1 MSAQEDNTPMA
12 DRLYSI
18 GEVGK
23 LCNVSKKTLRF
34 YDKIDVISPDY
45 ISEENNYRYYSK
57 DTVLFVPVIKYYKQ
71 MGFKLEEMKTLLDND
86 QFDTHAERL
95 RDKIDELKKER
106 EAIAIAYTSVND
118 WYNLIREAKGVLET
132 NAIQVSVK
140 YINTINA
147 CYMHTP
153 FENNYQEAVIN
164 IDWTNYLEEIGHE
177 VTGAVYLYFPKF
189 AEKLAGNRTEA
200 MIFQQGANDV
210 EPSKTREFGGQMM
223 LSAYHIGPHDTI
235 HETYARIHEWAE
247 QFGYHLGESS
257 IERYVVDYWTLKRS
271 EDFVTEILVEIAN
284 EDKKMRF

>member
-1 MSAQEDNTPMA
+1 MSTQENTAPMA
-12 DRLYSI
+12 NRLYSI

-71 MGFKLEEMKTLLDND
+71 MGFKLEEMKTLLDTD
-86 QFDTHAERL
+86 CFDTHTERL

-118 WYNLIREAKGVLET
+118 WYNLIREAKGVIE
-132 NAIQVSVK
+132 NKAIQVSVK

-147 CYMHTP
+147 CYMKTP
-153 FENNYQEAVIN
+153 FDNNYRESVIN

-177 VTGAVYLYFPKF
+177 ITGAVYLCFPNF
-189 AEKLAGNRTEA
+189 EEKLNGQSTEA
-200 MIFQQGANDV
+200 IIFQQGANDV
-210 EPSKTREFGGQMM
+210 DPSRTRDFGGKMM
-223 LSAYHIGPHDTI
+223 LSAYHIGTHDTI
-235 HETYARIHEWAE
+235 NETYARIRDWAD
-247 QFGYHLGESS
+247 QYGYRLGASS
-257 IERYVVDYWTLKRS
+257 IERYVVDYWTLNRS
-271 EDFVTEILVEIAN
+271 EDFVTEILVEIDN
-284 EDKKMRF
+284 

>member
-1 MSAQEDNTPMA
+1 MSTQENTAPMA
-12 DRLYSI
+12 NRLYSI

-71 MGFKLEEMKTLLDND
+71 MGFKLEEMKTLLDTD
-86 QFDTHAERL
+86 CFDTHTERL

-118 WYNLIREAKGVLET
+118 WYNLIREAKGVIE
-132 NAIQVSVK
+132 NKAIQVSAK

-147 CYMHTP
+147 CYMKTP
-153 FENNYQEAVIN
+153 FDNNYRESVIN

-177 VTGAVYLYFPKF
+177 ITGAVYLCFPNF
-189 AEKLAGNRTEA
+189 EEKLNGQSTEA
-200 MIFQQGANDV
+200 IIFQQGANDV
-210 EPSKTREFGGQMM
+210 DPSRTRDFGGKMM
-223 LSAYHIGPHDTI
+223 LSAYHIGTHDTI
-235 HETYARIHEWAE
+235 NETYARIRDWAD
-247 QFGYHLGESS
+247 QYGYRLGASS
-257 IERYVVDYWTLKRS
+257 IERYVVDYWTLNRS
-271 EDFVTEILVEIAN
+271 EDFVTEILVEIDN
-284 EDKKMRF
+284 

>member
-1 MSAQEDNTPMA
+1 MSTQENTAPMA
-12 DRLYSI
+12 NRLYSI

-71 MGFKLEEMKTLLDND
+71 MGFKLEEMKTLLDTD
-86 QFDTHAERL
+86 CFDTHTERL

-118 WYNLIREAKGVLET
+118 WYNLIREAKGVIE
-132 NAIQVSVK
+132 NKAIQVSVK

-147 CYMHTP
+147 CYMKTP
-153 FENNYQEAVIN
+153 FDNNYRESVIN

-177 VTGAVYLYFPKF
+177 ITGAVYLCFPNF
-189 AEKLAGNRTEA
+189 EEKLNGQSTEA
-200 MIFQQGANDV
+200 IIFQQGANDV
-210 EPSKTREFGGQMM
+210 DPSRTRDFGGKMM
-223 LSAYHIGPHDTI
+223 LSAYHIGTHDTI
-235 HETYARIHEWAE
+235 NETYARIRDWAD
-247 QFGYHLGESS
+247 QYGYRVGASS
-257 IERYVVDYWTLKRS
+257 IERYVVDYWTLNRS
-271 EDFVTEILVEIAN
+271 EDFVTEILVEIDN
-284 EDKKMRF
+284 WD

>member
-1 MSAQEDNTPMA
+1 MA
-12 DRLYSI
+12 NRLYSI

-71 MGFKLEEMKTLLDND
+71 MGFKLEEMKTLLDTD
-86 QFDTHAERL
+86 CFDTHTERL

-118 WYNLIREAKGVLET
+118 WYNLIREAKGVIE
-132 NAIQVSVK
+132 NKAIQVSVK

-147 CYMHTP
+147 CYMKTP
-153 FENNYQEAVIN
+153 FDNNYRESVIN

-177 VTGAVYLYFPKF
+177 ITGAVYLCFPNF
-189 AEKLAGNRTEA
+189 EEKLNGQSTEA
-200 MIFQQGANDV
+200 IIFQQGANDV
-210 EPSKTREFGGQMM
+210 DPSRTRDFGGKMM
-223 LSAYHIGPHDTI
+223 LSAYHIGTHDTI
-235 HETYARIHEWAE
+235 NETYARIRDWAD
-247 QFGYHLGESS
+247 QYGYRLGASS
-257 IERYVVDYWTLKRS
+257 IERYVVDYWTLNRS
-271 EDFVTEILVEIAN
+271 EDFVTEILVEIDN
-284 EDKKMRF
+284 

>member
-1 MSAQEDNTPMA
+1 MSTQENTAPMA
-12 DRLYSI
+12 NRLYSI

-71 MGFKLEEMKTLLDND
+71 MGFKLEEMKTLLDTD
-86 QFDTHAERL
+86 CFDTHIERL

-118 WYNLIREAKGVLET
+118 WYNLIREAKGVIE
-132 NAIQVSVK
+132 NKAIQVSVK

-147 CYMHTP
+147 CYMKTP
-153 FENNYQEAVIN
+153 FDNNYRESVIN

-177 VTGAVYLYFPKF
+177 ITGAVYLCFPNF
-189 AEKLAGNRTEA
+189 EEKLNGQSTEA
-200 MIFQQGANDV
+200 IIFQQGANDV
-210 EPSKTREFGGQMM
+210 DPSRTRDFGGKMM
-223 LSAYHIGPHDTI
+223 LSAYHIGTHDTI
-235 HETYARIHEWAE
+235 NETYARIRDWAD
-247 QFGYHLGESS
+247 QYGYRLGASS
-257 IERYVVDYWTLKRS
+257 IERYVVDYWTLNRS
-271 EDFVTEILVEIAN
+271 EDFVTEILVEIDN
-284 EDKKMRF
+284 

>member
-1 MSAQEDNTPMA
+1 MSTQENTAPMA
-12 DRLYSI
+12 NRLYSI

-71 MGFKLEEMKTLLDND
+71 MGFKLEEMKTLLNTDC
-86 QFDTHAERL
+86 FDTHTERL

-118 WYNLIREAKGVLET
+118 WYNLIREAKGVIE
-132 NAIQVSVK
+132 NKAIQVSVK

-147 CYMHTP
+147 CYMKTP
-153 FENNYQEAVIN
+153 FDNNYRESVIN

-177 VTGAVYLYFPKF
+177 ITGAVYLCFPNF
-189 AEKLAGNRTEA
+189 EEKLNGQSTEA
-200 MIFQQGANDV
+200 IIFQQGANDV
-210 EPSKTREFGGQMM
+210 DPSRTRDFGGKMM
-223 LSAYHIGPHDTI
+223 LSAYHIGTHDTI
-235 HETYARIHEWAE
+235 NETYARIRDWAD
-247 QFGYHLGESS
+247 QYGYRLGASS
-257 IERYVVDYWTLKRS
+257 IERYVVDYWTLNRS
-271 EDFVTEILVEIAN
+271 EDFVTEILVEIDN
-284 EDKKMRF
+284 

>member
-1 MSAQEDNTPMA
+1 MSTQENTAPMA
-12 DRLYSI
+12 NRLYSI

-71 MGFKLEEMKTLLDND
+71 MGFKLEEMKTLLDTD
-86 QFDTHAERL
+86 CFDTHTERL

-118 WYNLIREAKGVLET
+118 WYNLIREAKGVIE
-132 NAIQVSVK
+132 NKAIQVSVK

-147 CYMHTP
+147 CYMKTP
-153 FENNYQEAVIN
+153 FDNNYRESVIN

-177 VTGAVYLYFPKF
+177 ITGAVYLCFPNF
-189 AEKLAGNRTEA
+189 EEKLNGQSTEA
-200 MIFQQGANDV
+200 IIFQQGANDV
-210 EPSKTREFGGQMM
+210 DPSRTRDFGGKMM
-223 LSAYHIGPHDTI
+223 LSAYHIGTHDTI
-235 HETYARIHEWAE
+235 NETYARIRDWAG
-247 QFGYHLGESS
+247 QYGYRLGASS
-257 IERYVVDYWTLKRS
+257 IERYVVDYWTLNRS
-271 EDFVTEILVEIAN
+271 EDFVTEILVEIDN
-284 EDKKMRF
+284 

>member
-1 MSAQEDNTPMA
+1 MSTQENTAPMA
-12 DRLYSI
+12 NRLYSI

-71 MGFKLEEMKTLLDND
+71 MGFKLEEMKTLLDTD
-86 QFDTHAERL
+86 CFDTHTERL

-118 WYNLIREAKGVLET
+118 WYNLIREAKGVIE
-132 NAIQVSVK
+132 NKAIQVSVK

-147 CYMHTP
+147 CYMKTP
-153 FENNYQEAVIN
+153 FDNNYRESVIN

-177 VTGAVYLYFPKF
+177 ITGAVYLCFPNF
-189 AEKLAGNRTEA
+189 EEKLNGQSTEA
-200 MIFQQGANDV
+200 IIFQQGANDV
-210 EPSKTREFGGQMM
+210 DPSRTRDFGGKMM
-223 LSAYHIGPHDTI
+223 LSAYHIGAHDTI
-235 HETYARIHEWAE
+235 NETYARIRDWAD
-247 QFGYHLGESS
+247 QYGYRLGASS
-257 IERYVVDYWTLKRS
+257 IERYVVDYWTLNRS
-271 EDFVTEILVEIAN
+271 EDFVTEILVEIDN
-284 EDKKMRF
+284 

>member
-1 MSAQEDNTPMA
+1 MSTQENTAPMA
-12 DRLYSI
+12 NRLYSI

-71 MGFKLEEMKTLLDND
+71 MGFKLEEMKTLLDTD
-86 QFDTHAERL
+86 CFDTHTERL

-118 WYNLIREAKGVLET
+118 WYNLIREAKGVIE
-132 NAIQVSVK
+132 NKAIQVSVK

-147 CYMHTP
+147 CYMKTP
-153 FENNYQEAVIN
+153 FDNNYRESVIN

-177 VTGAVYLYFPKF
+177 ITGAVYLCFPNF
-189 AEKLAGNRTEA
+189 EEKLNGQSTEA
-200 MIFQQGANDV
+200 IIFQQGANDV
-210 EPSKTREFGGQMM
+210 DPSRTRDFGGKMM
-223 LSAYHIGPHDTI
+223 LSAYHIGTHDTI
-235 HETYARIHEWAE
+235 NETYARIRDWAD
-247 QFGYHLGESS
+247 QYGYRLGASS
-257 IERYVVDYWTLKRS
+257 TERYVVDYWTLNRS
-271 EDFVTEILVEIAN
+271 EDFVTEILVEIDN
-284 EDKKMRF
+284 

>member
-1 MSAQEDNTPMA
+1 MSTQENTAPMA
-12 DRLYSI
+12 NRLYSI

-71 MGFKLEEMKTLLDND
+71 MGFKLEEMKTLLDTD
-86 QFDTHAERL
+86 CFDTHTERL

-118 WYNLIREAKGVLET
+118 WYNLIREAKGVIE
-132 NAIQVSVK
+132 NKAIQVSVK

-147 CYMHTP
+147 CYMKTP
-153 FENNYQEAVIN
+153 FDNNYRESVIN

-177 VTGAVYLYFPKF
+177 ITGAVYLCFPNF
-189 AEKLAGNRTEA
+189 EEKLNGQSTEA
-200 MIFQQGANDV
+200 IIFQQGANDV
-210 EPSKTREFGGQMM
+210 DPSRTRDFGGKMM
-223 LSAYHIGPHDTI
+223 LSAYHIGTHDTI
-235 HETYARIHEWAE
+235 NETYARIRDWAD
-247 QFGYHLGESS
+247 QYGYRLGASS
-257 IERYVVDYWTLKRS
+257 IERYVVDYWTLNRS
-271 EDFVTEILVEIAN
+271 EDFVTEILIEIDN
-284 EDKKMRF
+284 WD

>member
-1 MSAQEDNTPMA
+1 MSTQENTAPMA
-12 DRLYSI
+12 NRLYSI

-71 MGFKLEEMKTLLDND
+71 MGFKLEEMKTLLDTD
-86 QFDTHAERL
+86 CFDTHTERL

-118 WYNLIREAKGVLET
+118 WYNLIREAKGVIE
-132 NAIQVSVK
+132 NKAIQVSVK

-147 CYMHTP
+147 CYMKTP
-153 FENNYQEAVIN
+153 FDNNYRESVIN

-177 VTGAVYLYFPKF
+177 ITGAVYLCFPNF
-189 AEKLAGNRTEA
+189 EEKLNGQSTEA
-200 MIFQQGANDV
+200 IIFQQGANDV
-210 EPSKTREFGGQMM
+210 DPSRTRDFGGKMM
-223 LSAYHIGPHDTI
+223 LSAYHIGTHDTI
-235 HETYARIHEWAE
+235 NETYARIRDWAD
-247 QFGYHLGESS
+247 QYGYRLGASS
-257 IERYVVDYWTLKRS
+257 IERYVVDYWTLNRS
-271 EDFVTEILVEIAN
+271 EDFVTEILVEIDN
-284 EDKKMRF
+284 WD

>member
-1 MSAQEDNTPMA
+1 MA
-12 DRLYSI
+12 NRLYSI

-71 MGFKLEEMKTLLDND
+71 MGFKLEEMKTLLDTD
-86 QFDTHAERL
+86 CFDTHTERL

-118 WYNLIREAKGVLET
+118 WYNLIREAKGVIE
-132 NAIQVSVK
+132 NKAIQVSVK

-147 CYMHTP
+147 CYMKTP
-153 FENNYQEAVIN
+153 FDNNYRESVIN

-177 VTGAVYLYFPKF
+177 ITGAVYLCFPNF
-189 AEKLAGNRTEA
+189 EEKLNGQSTEA
-200 MIFQQGANDV
+200 IIFQQGANDV
-210 EPSKTREFGGQMM
+210 DPSRTRDFGGKMM
-223 LSAYHIGPHDTI
+223 LSAYHIGTHDTI
-235 HETYARIHEWAE
+235 NETYARIRDWAD
-247 QFGYHLGESS
+247 QYGYRLGASS
-257 IERYVVDYWTLKRS
+257 IERYVVDYWTLNRS
-271 EDFVTEILVEIAN
+271 EDFVTEILVEIDN
-284 EDKKMRF
+284 WD

>member
-1 MSAQEDNTPMA
+1 MSTQENTAPMA
-12 DRLYSI
+12 NRLYSI

-71 MGFKLEEMKTLLDND
+71 MGFKLEEMKTLLDTD
-86 QFDTHAERL
+86 CFDTHTERL

-118 WYNLIREAKGVLET
+118 WYNLIREAKGVIE
-132 NAIQVSVK
+132 NKAIQVSVK

-147 CYMHTP
+147 CYMKTP
-153 FENNYQEAVIN
+153 FDNNYRESVII

-177 VTGAVYLYFPKF
+177 ITGAVYLCFPNF
-189 AEKLAGNRTEA
+189 EEKLNGQSTEA
-200 MIFQQGANDV
+200 IIFQQGANDV
-210 EPSKTREFGGQMM
+210 DPSRTRDFGGKMM
-223 LSAYHIGPHDTI
+223 LSAYHIGTHDTI
-235 HETYARIHEWAE
+235 NETYARIRDWAD
-247 QFGYHLGESS
+247 QYGYRLGASS
-257 IERYVVDYWTLKRS
+257 IERYVVDYWTLNRS
-271 EDFVTEILVEIAN
+271 EDFVTEILVEIDN
-284 EDKKMRF
+284 

>member
-1 MSAQEDNTPMA
+1 MSTQENTAPMA
-12 DRLYSI
+12 NRLYSI

-71 MGFKLEEMKTLLDND
+71 MGFKLEEMKNLLDTD
-86 QFDTHAERL
+86 CFDTHTERL

-118 WYNLIREAKGVLET
+118 WYNLIREAKGVIE
-132 NAIQVSVK
+132 NKAIQVSVK

-147 CYMHTP
+147 CYMKTP
-153 FENNYQEAVIN
+153 FDNNYRESVIN

-177 VTGAVYLYFPKF
+177 ITGAVYLCFPNF
-189 AEKLAGNRTEA
+189 EEKLNGQSTEA
-200 MIFQQGANDV
+200 IIFQQGANDV
-210 EPSKTREFGGQMM
+210 DPSRTRDFGGKMM
-223 LSAYHIGPHDTI
+223 LSAYHIGTHDTI
-235 HETYARIHEWAE
+235 NETYARIRDWAD
-247 QFGYHLGESS
+247 QYGYRLGASS
-257 IERYVVDYWTLKRS
+257 IERYVVDYWTLNRS
-271 EDFVTEILVEIAN
+271 EDFVTEILVEIDN
-284 EDKKMRF
+284 

>member
-1 MSAQEDNTPMA
+1 MSIQENTALMA

-95 RDKIDELKKER
+95 RDKIDELKRER

-118 WYNLIREAKGVLET
+118 WYNLIREAKGVIET

-147 CYMHTP
+147 CYMQTS
-153 FENNYQEAVIN
+153 FDNNYREAVIN

-177 VTGAVYLYFPKF
+177 VTGAVYLFFPHF
-189 AEKLAGNRTEA
+189 EEKLVGKRAEA
-200 MIFQQGANDV
+200 IIFQQGANDV
-210 EPSKTREFGGQMM
+210 DSNKTRDFAGKMM
-223 LSAYHIGPHDTI
+223 LSAYHIGSHETI
-235 HETYARIHEWAE
+235 HETYERIRAWAE
-247 QFGYHLGESS
+247 QFGYRLGDAS
-257 IERYVVDYWTLKRS
+257 IERYVVDYWTLKRT

-284 EDKKMRF
+284 

>member
-1 MSAQEDNTPMA
+1 MSIQENTAPMA
-12 DRLYSI
+12 NRLYSI

-71 MGFKLEEMKTLLDND
+71 MGFKLEEMKTLLDTD
-86 QFDTHAERL
+86 CFDTHTERL

-118 WYNLIREAKGVLET
+118 WYNLIREAKGVIE
-132 NAIQVSVK
+132 NKAIQVSVK

-147 CYMHTP
+147 CYMKTP
-153 FENNYQEAVIN
+153 FDNNYRESVIN

-177 VTGAVYLYFPKF
+177 ITGAVYLCFPNF
-189 AEKLAGNRTEA
+189 EEKLNGQSTEA
-200 MIFQQGANDV
+200 IIFQQGANDV
-210 EPSKTREFGGQMM
+210 DPSRTRDFGGKMM
-223 LSAYHIGPHDTI
+223 LSAYHIGTHDTI
-235 HETYARIHEWAE
+235 NETYARIRDWAD
-247 QFGYHLGESS
+247 QYGYRLGASS
-257 IERYVVDYWTLKRS
+257 IERYVVDYWTLNRS
-271 EDFVTEILVEIAN
+271 EDFVTEILVEIDN
-284 EDKKMRF
+284 

>member
-1 MSAQEDNTPMA
+1 MSTQENTAPMA
-12 DRLYSI
+12 NRLYSI

-71 MGFKLEEMKTLLDND
+71 MGFKLEDMKTLLDTD
-86 QFDTHAERL
+86 CFDTHTERL

-118 WYNLIREAKGVLET
+118 WYNLIREAKGVIE
-132 NAIQVSVK
+132 NKAIQVSVK

-147 CYMHTP
+147 CYMKTP
-153 FENNYQEAVIN
+153 FDNNYRESVIN

-177 VTGAVYLYFPKF
+177 ITGAVYLCFPNF
-189 AEKLAGNRTEA
+189 EEKLNGQSTEA
-200 MIFQQGANDV
+200 IIFQQGANDV
-210 EPSKTREFGGQMM
+210 DPSRTRDFGGKMM
-223 LSAYHIGPHDTI
+223 LSAYHIGTHDTI
-235 HETYARIHEWAE
+235 NETYARIRDWAD
-247 QFGYHLGESS
+247 QYGYRLGASS
-257 IERYVVDYWTLKRS
+257 IERYVVDYWTLNRS
-271 EDFVTEILVEIAN
+271 EDFVTEILVEIDN
-284 EDKKMRF
+284 WD

>member
-1 MSAQEDNTPMA
+1 MSTQENTAPMA
-12 DRLYSI
+12 NRLYSI

-71 MGFKLEEMKTLLDND
+71 MGFKLEEMKTLLDTD
-86 QFDTHAERL
+86 YFDTHTERL

-118 WYNLIREAKGVLET
+118 WYNLIREAKGVIE
-132 NAIQVSVK
+132 NKAIQVSVK

-147 CYMHTP
+147 CYMKTP
-153 FENNYQEAVIN
+153 FDNNYRESVIN

-177 VTGAVYLYFPKF
+177 ITGAVYLCFPNF
-189 AEKLAGNRTEA
+189 EEKLNGQSTEA
-200 MIFQQGANDV
+200 IIFQQGANDV
-210 EPSKTREFGGQMM
+210 DPSRTRDFGGKMM
-223 LSAYHIGPHDTI
+223 LSAYHIGTHDTI
-235 HETYARIHEWAE
+235 NETYARIRDWAD
-247 QFGYHLGESS
+247 QYGYRLGASS
-257 IERYVVDYWTLKRS
+257 IERYVVD
-271 EDFVTEILVEIAN
+271 
-284 EDKKMRF
+284 

>member
-1 MSAQEDNTPMA
+1 MSIQDSTASMA

-118 WYNLIREAKGVLET
+118 WYNLIREAKGVIE
-132 NAIQVSVK
+132 NKAVQVSVK
-140 YINTINA
+140 YINTISA
-147 CYMHTP
+147 CYMQTP
-153 FENNYQEAVIN
+153 FNNNYREAVIN

-189 AEKLAGNRTEA
+189 EEKLAGKSTEA
-200 MIFQQGANDV
+200 VIFQQGANDV
-210 EPSKTREFGGQMM
+210 ESSRTRDFAGKMM
-223 LSAYHIGPHDTI
+223 LSAYHIGSHDTI
-235 HETYARIHEWAE
+235 DETYERIRAWAE
-247 QFGYHLGESS
+247 QFGYRLGEAS
-257 IERYVVDYWTLKRS
+257 IERYVVDYWTLKRT

-284 EDKKMRF
+284 

>member
-1 MSAQEDNTPMA
+1 MSTQENTAPMA
-12 DRLYSI
+12 NRLYSI

-71 MGFKLEEMKTLLDND
+71 MGFKLEEMKTLLDTD
-86 QFDTHAERL
+86 CFDTHTERL

-118 WYNLIREAKGVLET
+118 WYNLIREAKGVIE
-132 NAIQVSVK
+132 NKAIQVSVK

-147 CYMHTP
+147 CYMKTP
-153 FENNYQEAVIN
+153 FDNNYRESVIN

-177 VTGAVYLYFPKF
+177 ITGAVYLCFPNF
-189 AEKLAGNRTEA
+189 EEKLNGQSTEA
-200 MIFQQGANDV
+200 IIFQQGANDV
-210 EPSKTREFGGQMM
+210 DPSRTRDFGGKMM
-223 LSAYHIGPHDTI
+223 LSAYHIGTHDTI
-235 HETYARIHEWAE
+235 NETYARIRDWAD
-247 QFGYHLGESS
+247 QYGYRLGASS
-257 IERYVVDYWTLKRS
+257 IARYVVDYWTLNRS
-271 EDFVTEILVEIAN
+271 EDFVTEILVEIDN
-284 EDKKMRF
+284 

>member
-1 MSAQEDNTPMA
+1 MSTQENTAPMA
-12 DRLYSI
+12 NRLYSI

-71 MGFKLEEMKTLLDND
+71 MGFKLEEMKTLLDTD
-86 QFDTHAERL
+86 CFDTHTERL

-118 WYNLIREAKGVLET
+118 WYNLIREAKGVIE
-132 NAIQVSVK
+132 NKAIQVSVK

-147 CYMHTP
+147 CYMKTP
-153 FENNYQEAVIN
+153 FDNNYRESVIN

-177 VTGAVYLYFPKF
+177 ITGAVYLCFPNF
-189 AEKLAGNRTEA
+189 EEKLNGQSTEA
-200 MIFQQGANDV
+200 IIFQQGANDV
-210 EPSKTREFGGQMM
+210 DPSRTRDFGGKMM
-223 LSAYHIGPHDTI
+223 LSAYHIGTHDTI
-235 HETYARIHEWAE
+235 DETYARIRDWAD
-247 QFGYHLGESS
+247 QYGYRLGASS
-257 IERYVVDYWTLKRS
+257 IERYVVDYWTLNRS
-271 EDFVTEILVEIAN
+271 EDFVTEILVEIDN
-284 EDKKMRF
+284 

>member
-1 MSAQEDNTPMA
+1 MSTQENTAPMA
-12 DRLYSI
+12 NRLYSI

-71 MGFKLEEMKTLLDND
+71 MGFKLEEMKTLLDTD
-86 QFDTHAERL
+86 CFDTHTERL

-118 WYNLIREAKGVLET
+118 WYNLIREAKGVIE
-132 NAIQVSVK
+132 NKAIQVSVK

-147 CYMHTP
+147 CYMKTP
-153 FENNYQEAVIN
+153 FDNNYRESVIN

-177 VTGAVYLYFPKF
+177 ITGAVYLCFPNF
-189 AEKLAGNRTEA
+189 EEKLNGQSTEA
-200 MIFQQGANDV
+200 VIFQQGANDV
-210 EPSKTREFGGQMM
+210 DPSRTRDFGGKMM
-223 LSAYHIGPHDTI
+223 LSAYHIGTHDTI
-235 HETYARIHEWAE
+235 NETYARIRDWAD
-247 QFGYHLGESS
+247 QYGYRLGASS
-257 IERYVVDYWTLKRS
+257 IERYVVDYWTLNRS
-271 EDFVTEILVEIAN
+271 EDFVTEILVEIDN
-284 EDKKMRF
+284 

>member
-1 MSAQEDNTPMA
+1 MSTQENTAPMTN
-12 DRLYSI
+12 RLYSI

-71 MGFKLEEMKTLLDND
+71 MGFKLEEMKTLLDTD
-86 QFDTHAERL
+86 CFDTHTERL

-118 WYNLIREAKGVLET
+118 WYNLIREAKGVIE
-132 NAIQVSVK
+132 NKAIQVSVK

-147 CYMHTP
+147 CYMKTP
-153 FENNYQEAVIN
+153 FDNNYRESVIN

-177 VTGAVYLYFPKF
+177 ITGAVYLCFPNF
-189 AEKLAGNRTEA
+189 EEKLNGQSTEA
-200 MIFQQGANDV
+200 IIFQQGANDV
-210 EPSKTREFGGQMM
+210 DPSRTRDFGGKMM
-223 LSAYHIGPHDTI
+223 LSAYHIGTHDTI
-235 HETYARIHEWAE
+235 NETYARIRDWAD
-247 QFGYHLGESS
+247 QYGYRLGASS
-257 IERYVVDYWTLKRS
+257 IERYVVDYWTLNRS
-271 EDFVTEILVEIAN
+271 EDFVTEILVEIDN
-284 EDKKMRF
+284 

>member
-1 MSAQEDNTPMA
+1 MSTQENTAPMA
-12 DRLYSI
+12 NRLYSI

-71 MGFKLEEMKTLLDND
+71 MGFKLEEMKTLLDTD
-86 QFDTHAERL
+86 CFDTHTECL

-118 WYNLIREAKGVLET
+118 WYNLIREAKGVIE
-132 NAIQVSVK
+132 NKAIQVSVK

-147 CYMHTP
+147 CYMKTP
-153 FENNYQEAVIN
+153 FDNNYRESVIN

-177 VTGAVYLYFPKF
+177 ITGAVYLCFPNF
-189 AEKLAGNRTEA
+189 EEKLNGQSTEA
-200 MIFQQGANDV
+200 IIFQQGANDV
-210 EPSKTREFGGQMM
+210 DPSRTRDFGGKMM
-223 LSAYHIGPHDTI
+223 LSAYHIGTHDTI
-235 HETYARIHEWAE
+235 NETYARIRDWAD
-247 QFGYHLGESS
+247 QYGYRLGASS
-257 IERYVVDYWTLKRS
+257 IERYVVDYWTLNRS
-271 EDFVTEILVEIAN
+271 EDFVTEILVEIDN
-284 EDKKMRF
+284 

>member
-1 MSAQEDNTPMA
+1 MSTQENTAPMGN
-12 DRLYSI
+12 RLYSI

-71 MGFKLEEMKTLLDND
+71 MGFKLEEMKTLLDTD
-86 QFDTHAERL
+86 CFDTHTERL

-118 WYNLIREAKGVLET
+118 WYNLIREAKGVIE
-132 NAIQVSVK
+132 NKAIQVSVK

-147 CYMHTP
+147 CYMKTP
-153 FENNYQEAVIN
+153 FDNNYRESVIN

-177 VTGAVYLYFPKF
+177 ITGAVYLCFPNF
-189 AEKLAGNRTEA
+189 EEKLNGQSTEA
-200 MIFQQGANDV
+200 IIFQQGANDV
-210 EPSKTREFGGQMM
+210 DPSRTRDFGGKMM
-223 LSAYHIGPHDTI
+223 LSAYHIGTHDTI
-235 HETYARIHEWAE
+235 NETYARIRDWAD
-247 QFGYHLGESS
+247 QYGYRLGASS
-257 IERYVVDYWTLKRS
+257 IERYVVDYWTLNRS
-271 EDFVTEILVEIAN
+271 EDFVTEILVEIDN
-284 EDKKMRF
+284 

>member
-1 MSAQEDNTPMA
+1 MSTQENTALMA
-12 DRLYSI
+12 NRLYSI

-71 MGFKLEEMKTLLDND
+71 MGFKLEEMKTLLDTD
-86 QFDTHAERL
+86 CFDTHTECL

-118 WYNLIREAKGVLET
+118 WYNLIREAKGVIE
-132 NAIQVSVK
+132 NKAIQVSVK

-147 CYMHTP
+147 CYMKTP
-153 FENNYQEAVIN
+153 FDNNYRESVIN

-177 VTGAVYLYFPKF
+177 ITGAVYLCFPNF
-189 AEKLAGNRTEA
+189 EEKLNGQSTEA
-200 MIFQQGANDV
+200 IIFQQGANDV
-210 EPSKTREFGGQMM
+210 DPSRTCDFGGKMM
-223 LSAYHIGPHDTI
+223 LSAYHIGTHDTI
-235 HETYARIHEWAE
+235 NETYARIRDWAD
-247 QFGYHLGESS
+247 QYGYRLGASS
-257 IERYVVDYWTLKRS
+257 IERYVVDYWTLNRS
-271 EDFVTEILVEIAN
+271 EDFVTEILVEIDN
-284 EDKKMRF
+284 